1 MSTLDNINLFAVG
14 GATDDTQDPLYP
26 EYLALVE
33 QFEAMKDM
41 PTIPGGYPDAP
52 SFAQFKRQK
61 EAEIARNI
69 MAENLESGDIK
80 KAYEEGFTQ
89 LPFLEQMGAYVNP
102 VTGIPIETYETG
114 YFADEAGFGLKSPK
128 EFAMDVLN
136 PTKNIFQ
143 KTPIK
148 AEDPMSAILAPLSA
162 AGAIGGLGDLANIPK
177 AGLMALKRYQAKTM
191 DGGGGGIS
199 GLPPT
204 TFKEDIQKYA
214 TYDGFV
220 SPTYE
225 ALITKAPKNLK
236 GQGIVDWMKANAGKG
251 VKPKEVKYLGIQ
263 EYIDENPNA
272 TVRDVIEKTSGN
284 KIEIGTQ
291 TYTEQAG
298 EKPYGFYEEI
308 AYSDPLDG
316 SDLYQY
322 RIDDL
327 KDSVNRGDFWDTEDL
342 VADYE
347 QRLSFAERQQY
358 GDTFKLEDMID
369 RINKG
374 QESGASSE
382 TLDDVIED
390 FARKEYE
397 DNPYGLI
404 LPSGDGIDSSV
415 NRDSQAGYY
424 DTFAIGNEDSGYTVF
439 VNGERIDTGA
449 HGSFSS
455 AQAEMDLEDAM
466 RDAELLEEFYSE
478 LGAKH
483 KGFIDE
489 NMPGGKNYEEKVYT
503 WDNTSDYHDVL
514 DDGHYDVD
522 NQIASAIMR
531 DRLLEDGTASKHAD
545 EIQSDLHAEGY
556 KKGYKDP
563 VNDPIELEK
572 IAEDTVDFNANVNNL
587 IEKTKNDVERFK
599 QQYPTALN
607 TKVPYGDSTTY
618 GDVIDMR
625 FDELAS
631 LDADRGYGL
640 QPRARNSAALT
651 KIESILAT
659 LEAQE
664 ITALE
669 RQGIVVDRNEGL
681 YRTGTEPGVPEKIFL
696 DFHVKTKDS
705 AYADYFK
712 ASDQNIDLLRRKK
725 GIDDKIPD
733 YPFKDDYYE
742 LVIKKMIKQAIDED
756 LPAVSVATSA
766 SMIDRW
772 GRGPDDSYYKLYTN
786 LYDKKIP
793 SFMEKFAKK
802 YDGVFEKEGSLDIDD
817 IYGSGTTKF
826 LSAPETGL
834 DRRRNNAKANIIRI
848 TPQMRKKI
856 IEEGLPSMYMG
867 GKVTKSNSMDRPI
880 GGNRRE
886 M

>member
-1 MSTLDNINLFAVG
+1 MPTLDNINLFANG
-14 GATDDTQDPLYP
+14 GPTGNSLED
-26 EYLALVE
+26 EYRSLVAV
-33 QFEAMKDM
+33 FDS
-41 PTIPGGYPDAP
+41 PGVMGSPP
-52 SFAQFKRQK
+52 SFEEFVAMRQK
-61 EAEIARNI
+61 SQAADTARQTMLDELGAGNVR
-69 MAENLESGDIK
+69 

-89 LPFLEQMGAYVNP
+89 LPFAEQIGAYVNP
-102 VTGIPIETYETG
+102 VTGIPIESYETG
-114 YFADEAGFGLKSPK
+114 YFADEAGFGLKSPQ

-148 AEDPMSAILAPLSA
+148 AEDPMSAVLAPLSA
-162 AGAIGGLGDLANIPK
+162 LGALGGLGELANIPK

-191 DGGGGGIS
+191 DGGGGGIG

-291 TYTEQAG
+291 TYTEKGG

-327 KDSVNRGDFWDTEDL
+327 QDSVNRGESWDTEDL

-374 QESGASSE
+374 IDSGASSE
-382 TLDDVIED
+382 TLDDVIEE

-397 DNPYGLI
+397 DNPYGMV
-404 LPSGDGIDSSV
+404 LPSGDGIDPSV
-415 NRDSQAGYY
+415 NRGSSQTGRY
-424 DTFAIGNEDSGYTVF
+424 DTFALGNEDVGYTIF
-439 VNGERIDTGA
+439 VDGERIDMGD
-449 HGSFSS
+449 SVPFSS

-466 RDAELLEEFYSE
+466 RNAELLEEFYSE

-483 KGFIDE
+483 KGFIDA

-503 WDNTSDYHDVL
+503 WDNTSDYHDV
-514 DDGHYDVD
+514 DEHYDLD

-531 DRLLEDGTASKHAD
+531 ERLLEDGTASKHAD

-556 KKGYKDP
+556 KSGYKDP

-572 IAEDTVDFNANVNNL
+572 IAEDTVDFNANVDNL

-651 KIESILAT
+651 KIETILAT

-664 ITALE
+664 FTALE
-669 RQGIVVDRNEGL
+669 RQGIIVNRNEGL
-681 YRTGTEPGVPEKIFL
+681 YRVDNDFGTDGEKIFL
-696 DFHVKTKDS
+696 DFHVKTKDG
-705 AYADYFK
+705 AYGDYFK
-712 ASDQNIDLLRRKK
+712 ASDQNIDLLKRRKA
-725 GIDDKIPD
+725 IDDKIPD

-742 LVIKKMIKQAIDED
+742 LVIKKMIKEAIDED

-802 YDGVFEKEGSLDIDD
+802 YGGEFEKGSLDIDD